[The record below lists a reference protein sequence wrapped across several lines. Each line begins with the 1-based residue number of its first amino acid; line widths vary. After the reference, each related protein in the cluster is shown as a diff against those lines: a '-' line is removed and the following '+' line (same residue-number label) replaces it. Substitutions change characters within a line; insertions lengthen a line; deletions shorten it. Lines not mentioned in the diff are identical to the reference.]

1 MIKELD
7 DDSQDEE
14 SLKSRLDRYSKLTIE
29 EKELKKEIKKDS
41 ADLHIKTKDT
51 IEALSDDEAIILL
64 THKWI
69 DPLVESV
76 YKLPEEIIN
85 HLVSKVKDLKEK
97 YNITFS
103 EITEDIKD
111 NQKTLLSLLEIGR
124 ASCRERV

>member
-1 MIKELD
+1 M
-7 DDSQDEE
+7 
-14 SLKSRLDRYSKLTIE
+14 
-29 EKELKKEIKKDS
+29 
-41 ADLHIKTKDT
+41 
-51 IEALSDDEAIILL
+51 SDDEAIMLL

-76 YKLPEEIIN
+76 YKLPDEIIN

-111 NQKTLLSLLEIGR
+111 NQQTLLSLLDDLEGDDFDMKGL
-124 ASCRERV
+124 SELKSLLKGD